1 MPPPITPSPHRFVIK
16 RQSGP
21 PAPHPHS
28 HPHLPPRSQLVQE
41 STPRPSN
48 TQQFNTTPRF
58 TFSSTPKPNV
68 TQSTGIPSSTPAA
81 RYITPARRSTK
92 VKENIDDPSGE
103 YPAHLP
109 LHDSIDTNDD
119 FDTGIEYFP
128 EAEGEDKDKDKDSDS
143 EDQEINPRSFKRRR
157 ISVSPDITLEEEE
170 DLLSS
175 SLPIISSPISHRPT
189 QISSTAG
196 KPKFL
201 LSTPV
206 PSTPQSIAPTTFLKP
221 PRFRPS
227 DPAESQGSGDP
238 LPEQFSP
245 HRKGR
250 QYLAGGLAAEVRD
263 WLINI
268 DSGIGGV
275 QKGKERISEW
285 VTRIKIEEVRRDGR
299 EMCLVRGKQ
308 VRDVDGEMVV
318 DVLGEVRVMLAGE
331 GMGTGL
337 QRGMDVDVGKMVGVK
352 GPVWEIM
359 VEGVKWGVG
368 VEWKVLG

>member
-1 MPPPITPSPHRFVIK
+1 MPPPVTPSPHRFVIK
-16 RQSGP
+16 RQAAPSV
-21 PAPHPHS
+21 PHP
-28 HPHLPPRSQLVQE
+28 PPRSQLAQE

-58 TFSSTPKPNV
+58 TFSSTPKPNA
-68 TQSTGIPSSTPAA
+68 TQSTVVPSSTPAG
-81 RYITPARRSTK
+81 RYLTPARQSTK
-92 VKENIDDPSGE
+92 IKENIDDPSDD

-119 FDTGIEYFP
+119 FDTAIGYST
-128 EAEGEDKDKDKDSDS
+128 ED
-143 EDQEINPRSFKRRR
+143 EDADEDTKGYEINPRSSKRRR
-157 ISVSPDITLEEEE
+157 ISISPDNALEEDDDD

-175 SLPIISSPISHRPT
+175 SLPVISSPISHRPT
-189 QISSTAG
+189 QISSTVG

-206 PSTPQSIAPTTFLKP
+206 PSTPQCTAPTTFLKP
-221 PRFRPS
+221 PRFRPP
-227 DPAESQGSGDP
+227 DPTESQGSGDP

-263 WLINI
+263 WLINL
-268 DSGIGGV
+268 DSGIGGA
-275 QKGKERISEW
+275 QKGKERNGEW
-285 VTRIKIEEVRRDGR
+285 VTKIKIDEVRRDGR

-308 VRDVDGEMVV
+308 VRDVDREEAV
-318 DVLGEVRVMLAGE
+318 DGLGEVKIMLAGE
-331 GMGTGL
+331 GMGMGL
-337 QRGMDVDVGKMVGVK
+337 QKGMDVDIGRIVGIK
-352 GPVWEIM
+352 GPAWEIV

>member
-1 MPPPITPSPHRFVIK
+1 MPPPVTPSPHRFVIQ

-21 PAPHPHS
+21 SAP
-28 HPHLPPRSQLVQE
+28 PPRSQPAQE

-58 TFSSTPKPNV
+58 TFSSTPKPNA
-68 TQSTGIPSSTPAA
+68 TQSIGIPSSTPAG
-81 RYITPARRSTK
+81 RYLTPSRQSTK
-92 VKENIDDPSGE
+92 TKENIDDPSDD

-119 FDTGIEYFP
+119 IDTALGYSTEN
-128 EAEGEDKDKDKDSDS
+128 EDENADDTKDY
-143 EDQEINPRSFKRRR
+143 EINPRSSKRRR

-170 DLLSS
+170 EDPLSS
-175 SLPIISSPISHRPT
+175 PLPIIPSPISHRPT
-189 QISSTAG
+189 QISSTAS

-206 PSTPQSIAPTTFLKP
+206 PSTPQCIGPTTFLKP
-221 PRFRPS
+221 PRFRPP

-250 QYLAGGLAAEVRD
+250 QYVAGGLAAEVRD

-268 DSGIGGV
+268 DSGIGGL
-275 QKGKERISEW
+275 QKGKERSGEW
-285 VTRIKIEEVRRDGR
+285 VTKIKIEEVRRDGR

-308 VRDVDGEMVV
+308 VRDVDGEEVI
-318 DVLGEVRVMLAGE
+318 DGLGEIRAMLAGE
-331 GMGTGL
+331 GMGMGL
-337 QRGMDVDVGKMVGVK
+337 QRGMDVDVGRIVGIK
-352 GPVWEIM
+352 GPVWEIV

>member
-21 PAPHPHS
+21 SAP
-28 HPHLPPRSQLVQE
+28 PPPPPPPSQLAQE

-58 TFSSTPKPNV
+58 TFSSTPKPNA
-68 TQSTGIPSSTPAA
+68 TQSTGIPSSTPAG
-81 RYITPARRSTK
+81 RYLTPARKSTK
-92 VKENIDDPSGE
+92 AKENIDDPSDD

-119 FDTGIEYFP
+119 FDTALGYST
-128 EAEGEDKDKDKDSDS
+128 EDEDEDVDTKDY
-143 EDQEINPRSFKRRR
+143 EINPRSSKRRR
-157 ISVSPDITLEEEE
+157 ISVSPDITLEENE

-189 QISSTAG
+189 QISSTGG

-206 PSTPQSIAPTTFLKP
+206 PSTSQYIAPTTFLKP
-221 PRFRPS
+221 PRFRPP
-227 DPAESQGSGDP
+227 DPAESKGSGDP

-268 DSGIGGV
+268 DSGIGAV
-275 QKGKERISEW
+275 QKGKERNGEW

-299 EMCLVRGKQ
+299 EMCLVRGRQ
-308 VRDVDGEMVV
+308 VRDVDGEEVI
-318 DVLGEVRVMLAGE
+318 DGLGEVRVMLAGE
-331 GMGTGL
+331 GTGIGL
-337 QRGMDVDVGKMVGVK
+337 QRGMDVDVGRIVGIK
-352 GPVWEIM
+352 GPVWEI
-359 VEGVKWGVG
+359 VVDGVKWSVG

>member
-1 MPPPITPSPHRFVIK
+1 MPPPVTPSPHRFVIK

-21 PAPHPHS
+21 PAPR
-28 HPHLPPRSQLVQE
+28 PHLPPPSQLAQE

-68 TQSTGIPSSTPAA
+68 TQSTGVPASTPAG

-92 VKENIDDPSGE
+92 AKEKIDDPSDD
-103 YPAHLP
+103 YPAHLS

-119 FDTGIEYFP
+119 FDTGVEYFS
-128 EAEGEDKDKDKDSDS
+128 EDQDADS
-143 EDQEINPRSFKRRR
+143 EDQEINPRSSKRRR
-157 ISVSPDITLEEEE
+157 ISTSPDIALEEN
-170 DLLSS
+170 DDSLSS

-206 PSTPQSIAPTTFLKP
+206 PSTPQSVVPTTFLKP

-227 DPAESQGSGDP
+227 DPAESQGSADP

-250 QYLAGGLAAEVRD
+250 QYLVGGLAAEVRD

-275 QKGKERISEW
+275 QKGKERNGEW
-285 VTRIKIEEVRRDGR
+285 VTKIKIEEVRRDGR

-308 VRDVDGEMVV
+308 VRDVDGEVVV
-318 DVLGEVRVMLAGE
+318 DGVGEVRVMLAGE
-331 GMGTGL
+331 GMGMGL
-337 QRGMDVDVGKMVGVK
+337 QRGMDVDVGRTVGIK
-352 GPVWEIM
+352 GPVWEIV
-359 VEGVKWGVG
+359 VEGAKWGVG